1 MNFQKELSWM
11 GSNTY
16 HASMSRRD
24 LLKGLA
30 GLGTAVPLIARQ
42 DAGPGKPSLT
52 FPSEP
57 RQRLS
62 VTSWPFRAYI
72 ETPTNH
78 GRDTS
83 KPGMDLKEFAAT
95 VMQRFGVPNINP
107 LSDHFS
113 STDPAYLDAF
123 RNAVEKAG
131 SHVVDLGLSGKS
143 FYDTDASVRE
153 AAVNYGRKWIDIA
166 KVIGSPSVRQH
177 IHAPA
182 NMPRDVD
189 RAADSLGRL
198 AEYGSKRNIIVNLE
212 NDSPVT
218 EDPFFLVSILQK
230 VNSPYL
236 RGLPDLGNSIQG
248 HDEKYNMRAV
258 DAMFKYAYNMC
269 HVKDIITTENG
280 QVYRIDLAKM
290 FKIAKANGYRGYYS
304 MEYDTSSGDAFAGTQ
319 KLVNETLKYLA

>member
-1 MNFQKELSWM
+1 MVSDKSQV
-11 GSNTY
+11 GR
-16 HASMSRRD
+16 SRRD
-24 LLKGLA
+24 LLKRFA
-30 GLGTAVPLIARQ
+30 AVSSAATLVARAQ
-42 DAGPGKPSLT
+42 DAAAGKPNLR
-52 FPSEP
+52 FPTEP

-72 ETPTNH
+72 EKPGNQA
-78 GRDTS
+78 RDTS
-83 KPGMDLKEFAAT
+83 KPGVDLKDFAAT

-107 LSDHFS
+107 LSDHFP
-113 STDPAYLDAF
+113 STEPSYLDAF
-123 RNAVEKAG
+123 RKAVEKAG

-143 FYDTDASVRE
+143 FYDTDASVRQ
-153 AAVNYGRKWIDIA
+153 AAVDYGRKWIDIA
-166 KVIGSPSVRQH
+166 TVIGSPSVRQH

-189 RAADSLGRL
+189 RAAESLGQM
-198 AEYGSKRNIIVNLE
+198 AEYGAKRNIVVNLE

-236 RGLPDLGNSIQG
+236 RGLPDMGNSIVG
-248 HDEKYNMRAV
+248 HDQKYDDRAV

-269 HVKDIITTENG
+269 HVKDVITERSG
-280 QVYRIDLAKM
+280 KVYRVDLAQT

-304 MEYDTSSGDAFAGTQ
+304 MEYDTSSGDPFAGTQ
-319 KLVNETLKYLA
+319 KLINETLKYLA

>member
-1 MNFQKELSWM
+1 MLS
-11 GSNTY
+11 GKC
-16 HASMSRRD
+16 HRGRSRRD
-24 LLKGLA
+24 VLKSLA
-30 GLGTAVPLIARQ
+30 ALGSATKLMALRQ
-42 DAGPGKPSLT
+42 DTGNGRPNLS
-52 FPSEP
+52 FPTDP

-72 ETPTNH
+72 QTPTTH
-78 GRDTS
+78 ARDKS

-107 LSDHFS
+107 LADHFS
-113 STDPAYLDAF
+113 STEPAYLDAF
-123 RNAVEKAG
+123 RTAVEKAG

-143 FYDTDASVRE
+143 FYDTDSSVRD
-153 AAVNYGRKWIDIA
+153 AAVDYGRKWIDIA

-189 RAADSLGRL
+189 RAAESLGQV
-198 AEYGSKRNIIVNLE
+198 ADYGAKRNIIVNLE

-230 VNSPYL
+230 VKNPYL
-236 RGLPDLGNSIQG
+236 RGLPDMGNSIVG
-248 HDEKYNMRAV
+248 HDQKYNERAV

-269 HVKDIITTENG
+269 HVKDVITTEKG
-280 QVYRIDLAKM
+280 KVYRVDLAKT
-290 FKIAKANGYRGYYS
+290 FKIAKANEYRGYYS
-304 MEYDTSSGDAFAGTQ
+304 MEYDTSSGDPFEGTQ
-319 KLVNETLKYLA
+319 KLVNDSLKYLA